1 MMHLG
6 HSLRPLAAV
15 ALLVGL
21 AALQPAAVLAATDT
35 VTVCDD
41 SGAAGT
47 LRNVI
52 ASAATGDTVNFS
64 CSGTITL
71 ASTISL
77 DKNLTIDAGLPDRLQ
92 VIGRNRRTLTSAT
105 LSADGSGMSW

>member
-1 MMHLG
+1 MARACRG
-6 HSLRPLAAV
+6 RAADG
-15 ALLVGL
+15 AGGR
-21 AALQPAAVLAATDT
+21 AAAAELAATDT
-35 VTVCDD
+35 VSMCDD
-41 SGAAGT
+41 SSAAGT

-52 ASAATGDTVNFS
+52 ASAAAGDTVNFS